1 MKGVASAA
9 GAEPVEIDDRRQL
22 PNRRKSPRK
31 KILKGGRTYW
41 PNADSSEC
49 IAYNLSET
57 GAHLQLRGP
66 APNSFDLVVD
76 GDGLRRSCCVVW
88 RRANRV
94 GVKFQEAARPVAKS
108 SMNRAAKLRQY
119 VEECRT
125 LADHVASSDRELLL
139 EMAEEWTALAR
150 RARGKVR

>member
-1 MKGVASAA
+1 
-9 GAEPVEIDDRRQL
+9 
-22 PNRRKSPRK
+22 
-31 KILKGGRTYW
+31 
-41 PNADSSEC
+41 
-49 IAYNLSET
+49 
-57 GAHLQLRGP
+57 
-66 APNSFDLVVD
+66 VV
-76 GDGLRRSCCVVW
+76 G

-94 GVKFQEAARPVAKS
+94 GVKFQETARPVAKS
-108 SMNRAAKLRQY
+108 SMKRAARLRQY

>member
-1 MKGVASAA
+1 MTAANIEVAQQ
-9 GAEPVEIDDRRQL
+9 GEVDDRRQT
-22 PNRRKSPRK
+22 PNRRSSTRR

-41 PNADSSEC
+41 LNGDSSEC
-49 IAYNLSET
+49 IVYNLSET
-57 GAHLQLRGP
+57 GAHLELRGP
-66 APNSFDLVVD
+66 APNTFDLVVD
-76 GDGLRRSCCVVW
+76 GDGLRRSSCVVW

-94 GVKFQEAARPVAKS
+94 GVKFQETARPAAKS
-108 SMNRAAKLRQY
+108 SMKRAAKLRQY

-150 RARGKVR
+150 RPRGKVR